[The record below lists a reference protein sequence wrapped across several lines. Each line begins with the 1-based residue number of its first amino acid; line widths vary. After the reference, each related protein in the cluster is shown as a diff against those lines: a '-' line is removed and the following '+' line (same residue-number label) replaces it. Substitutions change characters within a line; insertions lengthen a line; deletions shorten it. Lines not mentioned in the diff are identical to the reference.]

1 MLFCIFKRFDEKILI
16 FSHGSAG
23 CATQPSSSMR
33 ICNPV
38 VCYTLQ
44 MLLFL
49 THCFRNLVNFKMQSS
64 QITTLLKKLVVFLV
78 VLLF

>member
-16 FSHGSAG
+16 LFSDGLQI
-23 CATQPSSSMR
+23 QPSSSMR